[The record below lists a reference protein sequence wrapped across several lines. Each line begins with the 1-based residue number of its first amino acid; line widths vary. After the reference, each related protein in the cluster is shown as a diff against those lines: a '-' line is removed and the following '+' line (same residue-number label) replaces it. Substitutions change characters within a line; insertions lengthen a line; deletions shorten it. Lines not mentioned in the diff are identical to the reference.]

1 MCEICLRTPCHPRC
15 PNAKEPKIIGR
26 CEYCGDPI
34 YEGYEHWVDDEGNKY
49 DSRTCAELYYGI
61 REVD

>member
-15 PNAKEPKIIGR
+15 PNAEEKVIGK

-34 YEGYEHWVDDEGNKY
+34 CDGYEYWIDGEGNKY

-61 REVD
+61 RQMD